1 MARSFFIGLG
11 VFIIVLGLQCV
22 MIDEF
27 RLRLQK
33 TPEPEPTAQLS
44 SRGLPGS
51 SPAEQEDIKLQTPD
65 WAPWTMLSVGTVTI
79 IYAFALP
86 KRFNG

>member
-1 MARSFFIGLG
+1 MARAFFIGLG
-11 VFIIVLGLQCV
+11 IFTIVLGVQCV

-27 RLRLQK
+27 RLRFQK
-33 TPEPEPTAQLS
+33 TPEPDPAPQFA
-44 SRGLPGS
+44 SRAS
-51 SPAEQEDIKLQTPD
+51 FSPNPPQPEDIKVQTPD